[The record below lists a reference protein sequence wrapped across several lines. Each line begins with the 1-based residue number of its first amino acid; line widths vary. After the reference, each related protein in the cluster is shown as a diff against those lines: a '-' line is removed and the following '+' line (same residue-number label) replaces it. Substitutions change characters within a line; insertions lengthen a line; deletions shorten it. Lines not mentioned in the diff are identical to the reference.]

1 MDVSFS
7 NKLINLDPKEIIKKE
22 KDNSMDNFFLILGLV
37 YNDLKSLGFY
47 TKILTDYFTD
57 KIPKKDIENNIPSCN
72 LGEFNGMKTHLE
84 RLITS
89 CIHEFLIALQ
99 GNNTLLNTPQFKTL
113 LEKTDK
119 DTKEIWKQLIDLA
132 CGTNLTKKGEEFKK
146 ILKNIRNQGT
156 FHYAGMGPKMKQGY
170 TDYFYDFPI
179 KNDLNKYAYFS
190 DGQTM
195 EKIRYFYCDAAM
207 QFALKKDIE
216 DSIKNT
222 EEYYESLLIIM
233 RQINF
238 SISKLLNKYLE
249 NKK

>member
-1 MDVSFS
+1 
-7 NKLINLDPKEIIKKE
+7 
-22 KDNSMDNFFLILGLV
+22 
-37 YNDLKSLGFY
+37 
-47 TKILTDYFTD
+47 
-57 KIPKKDIENNIPSCN
+57 
-72 LGEFNGMKTHLE
+72 
-84 RLITS
+84 
-89 CIHEFLIALQ
+89 
-99 GNNTLLNTPQFKTL
+99 
-113 LEKTDK
+113 
-119 DTKEIWKQLIDLA
+119 
-132 CGTNLTKKGEEFKK
+132 
-146 ILKNIRNQGT
+146 
-156 FHYAGMGPKMKQGY
+156 MKQGY